1 MKITRIRVGGRGSF
15 AAAMIN
21 TANTR
26 TNNPTHMNTTMK
38 NKVQLIGN
46 LGGDPELKAMGNGQ
60 HMLRMSLATNERY
73 KGADGEWKSETQWH
87 PVVVWGKQ
95 AERLAGQVRKGS
107 GLVVEG
113 RLVHRR
119 YETKEGEK
127 RFSTEVV
134 LNEYQLLAS
143 PAMAELN

>member
-1 MKITRIRVGGRGSF
+1 MS
-15 AAAMIN
+15 
-21 TANTR
+21 
-26 TNNPTHMNTTMK
+26 TTMK

-46 LGGDPELKAMGNGQ
+46 LGGDPELRTMTNGQ
-60 HMLRMSLATNERY
+60 HMLRLNLATNENY
-73 KGADGEWKSETQWH
+73 KGADGEWKSDTQWH

-95 AERLAGQVRKGS
+95 AERLATQVRKGS

-134 LNEYQLLAS
+134 LSEYQLLAS
-143 PAMAELN
+143 PAMAEMN